1 MMSNVYFIYF
11 VGFLIKKEFKV
22 ALSEIKVPESTLE
35 LVKKHVLVPFNSTS
49 TPKGILLFENLV
61 PLILICL
68 LFKINKLLWKISG
81 FSQRMRWTL
90 FLFTRYL
97 INEKALKHPW
107 NVYPEKEMAAPMDIM
122 PLKATHL

>member
-35 LVKKHVLVPFNSTS
+35 LVKKHVLVPFSSTS

-90 FLFTRYL
+90 FLFTRYF
-97 INEKALKHPW
+97 INEKARKHPW
-107 NVYPEKEMAAPMDIM
+107 NVYP
-122 PLKATHL
+122 

>member
-1 MMSNVYFIYF
+1 MSNVYFIYF

-49 TPKGILLFENLV
+49 TPKGNLLFGNFV

-68 LFKINKLLWKISG
+68 LLAFMEHKRILTKNE
-81 FSQRMRWTL
+81 MDTL
-90 FLFTRYL
+90 SLY
-97 INEKALKHPW
+97 
-107 NVYPEKEMAAPMDIM
+107 
-122 PLKATHL
+122 